1 MKNKTIYTLLCTT
14 ILASGVSL
22 GMEKKDGNNVPRTP
36 QRLAQ
41 LREGVPTPLTPISAD
56 SESKRQQI
64 MKEAPTTPQIK
75 AEQEVKYPENKYP
88 NPQRRAMFVDVS
100 TEQLRQERDKK
111 VTEALDK
118 VAEEEAKKRLEKL
131 QKKEEAIRAEREKKQ
146 EELFARSR
154 ESASQY
160 EQDNA
165 VLRQKLD
172 KQVEQI
178 RTLEQEQ
185 SSVENRVKILERE
198 LEESNELGTF
208 TAQAIELMKSEIARQ
223 KETVLVTKEKLR
235 KANLE
240 KEELAL
246 KVTTAE
252 DGERRA
258 EDFIKKSMVTSS
270 ATQPPLKV
278 LVPDANSLIPT
289 ESSSGAS
296 VVSTTSVGITNP
308 VVSTPI
314 VNLQPKSGLTK
325 SRFVATD
332 EDSEE
337 DKKEDKK

>member
-1 MKNKTIYTLLCTT
+1 MKKKTIYTLLCTT

-22 GMEKKDGNNVPRTP
+22 GMDQKDGSSFPKTP
-36 QRLAQ
+36 QRVAQ
-41 LREGVPTPLTPISAD
+41 LKEGVPTPLTPISAD
-56 SESKRQQI
+56 SQSQI
-64 MKEAPTTPQIK
+64 QKIVQEAPKTPQIK
-75 AEQEVKYPENKYP
+75 AQQELKYPADKYP
-88 NPQRRAMFVDVS
+88 NPERRAMFVEVS

-118 VAEEEAKKRLEKL
+118 VAEEEAKKRLEKI
-131 QKKEEAIRAEREKKQ
+131 QKAEEAIRAEREKKQ

-160 EQDNA
+160 EQDNL

-172 KQVEQI
+172 KQVEQV

-208 TAQAIELMKSEIARQ
+208 TAKAIELMKSEIARQ

-246 KVTTAE
+246 KVTTAKE
-252 DGERRA
+252 GERRA
-258 EDFIKKSMVTSS
+258 EEFIEKNMVTSS
-270 ATQPPLKV
+270 AAQSSLKV
-278 LVPDANSLIPT
+278 LGHANFLIPT

-296 VVSTTSVGITNP
+296 VGSTTSVGITNP

-314 VNLQPKSGLTK
+314 ENPQPKSGLTK
-325 SRFVATD
+325 SKFVAN
-332 EDSEE
+332 EDGEE
-337 DKKEDKK
+337 DKTTEDKK